1 MNVDDVIGAAFLPT
15 DGQASP
21 SDIVQALARGA
32 RRAGVTIR
40 EGVAVTG
47 VRVEDGRV
55 TGVETTAGRDRLR
68 RGGELRRAVGARARA
83 RWPAS
88 TCRWSAC
95 STST

>member
-40 EGVAVTG
+40 EDVAVTG
-47 VRVEDGRV
+47 VRVENGRV
-55 TGVETTAGRDRLR
+55 TRGRD
-68 RGGELRRAVGARARA
+68 AAGAASPA
-83 RWPAS
+83 TRW
-88 TCRWSAC
+88 
-95 STST
+95 